1 MNKSWCETEEALLL
15 FEIRNNI
22 DLQIMS
28 AYHKRTIKD
37 IQSKILNIAQNM
49 IENNISVKG
58 VLNLTKLPEKVI
70 LNLYRK
76 KNKKKDIKD
85 VLSDIRKDI
94 SYIKSKLN

>member
-1 MNKSWCETEEALLL
+1 MNKPWSETEEALLL

-58 VLNLTKLPEKVI
+58 VLNYPKKLFLIYIIKRKMFYPIFENI
-70 LNLYRK
+70 L
-76 KNKKKDIKD
+76 IK
-85 VLSDIRKDI
+85 
-94 SYIKSKLN
+94 IKLIL